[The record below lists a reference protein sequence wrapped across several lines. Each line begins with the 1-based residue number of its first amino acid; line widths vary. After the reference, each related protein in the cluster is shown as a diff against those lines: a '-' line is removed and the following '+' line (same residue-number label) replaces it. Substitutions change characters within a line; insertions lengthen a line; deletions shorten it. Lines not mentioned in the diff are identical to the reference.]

1 MKLLLENWR
10 KFIVESAKDFGE
22 LNTEYSGYVELY
34 SPYSQN
40 KATSMAGAPGDQV
53 EILRGWSDKGVE
65 WKLIDID
72 GIKGWVLSNE
82 LDLNPISEEVEIE
95 QNLYSFDYDNTLIRY
110 HTLEDGDVEYLGP
123 HEENIALLKDLA
135 AQGNKVIIVTSR
147 SPLRRPKY
155 EWDKAPTPEEAI
167 QEFGLPVE
175 EVHYTYGNLKADKL
189 MELGVTKHWDDD
201 DDEIAAAW
209 AAGIE
214 AEAVQVEGDVTDRLR
229 DKWKD
234 HIQEIDKRLTDN

>member
-10 KFIVESAKDFGE
+10 KLIIESAKDFGQ

-123 HEENIALLKDLA
+123 HEENIALGMTMMMRLLLLGRPELKPKQFRSKA
-135 AQGNKVIIVTSR
+135 TSR
-147 SPLRRPKY
+147 IDY
-155 EWDKAPTPEEAI
+155 AI
-167 QEFGLPVE
+167 NGKII
-175 EVHYTYGNLKADKL
+175 YKKL
-189 MELGVTKHWDDD
+189 INT
-201 DDEIAAAW
+201 
-209 AAGIE
+209 
-214 AEAVQVEGDVTDRLR
+214 QQT
-229 DKWKD
+229 
-234 HIQEIDKRLTDN
+234 TN